1 VKAKPTTPRE
11 AAKGLGVAQKAHIKH
26 GIGGASNAVLDALER
41 RGIVQ
46 EMPRK
51 PGYLELSP
59 LGECVRTLLFGYDP
73 ECMTDDERIEFAG
86 LHGDPGEGPA
96 EWEECDKHPG
106 HGQVFRWNWQEP
118 EEDNHA
124 ARVIAIQCGEPES
137 IASCPLCY
145 PDADADAE
153 P

>member
-1 VKAKPTTPRE
+1 MNSPKQ
-11 AAKGLGVAQKAHIKH
+11 AAMRLGVAQKAHIKH
-26 GIGGASNAVLDALER
+26 GIGGATNAVLDALER

-46 EMPRK
+46 EIPRK

-73 ECMTDDERIEFAG
+73 ESMSDDERIEFAC

-106 HGQVFRWNWQEP
+106 HGQVIRWRWQEP
-118 EEDNHA
+118 EEDSHT
-124 ARVIAIQCGEPES
+124 ARIEAIESGDGEI
-137 IASCPLCY
+137 IASCPLCH
-145 PDADADAE
+145 PDDEGDE